1 MNIFETYQ
9 DKIKNLILDIN
20 KQGKIEISDNLDS
33 IGVDLP
39 PSQFKAHI
47 STNVAMVLSKIN
59 KSNPNDLAKKIEVE
73 LLKIDKDIEKIEI
86 VKPGFINITF
96 KNTFWNKF
104 IQNVINQKLEY
115 GTNLIAKKK
124 SFFLEF
130 VSANPTGPLHVGHC
144 RGAVSGDV
152 LANILKFNKHKVHK
166 EYYVND
172 YGNQIINFTK
182 SVYYRIKEQTDNEP
196 FPKDNEDL
204 YPGDYIIQIAKN
216 IINDNKGLDFKNFDK
231 ISDKLTILAVNESIK
246 IIKSNLKNIGI
257 VHDKFQSEREI
268 VNNNEVQKTVDKLI
282 KKKFVYKGKIKAPE
296 GEDKKNWVER
306 EQLLFKSTD
315 FGDDKDRALQKS
327 DNSWTYFAGDVA
339 YHENKLN
346 RKYDTYINILGA
358 DHAGYIKR
366 ITASVEALSGEKNK
380 LVCKVS
386 QLVKLIK
393 DGKPF
398 KMSKRKGDYITV
410 EDLIDEVG
418 KDATRFIM
426 LNRSSDA
433 EIDFDF
439 DKVKEKSKDN
449 PLYYVQYC
457 YARICSVFRHIGKEI
472 DKDIKVDNY
481 NFNFSPEDIDIY
493 KKISEWPKC
502 IEISSKKLE
511 PHRVP
516 TYLYE
521 LSSLFHSY
529 WNMGKD
535 DKSKRFI
542 SEDKKISDEKLVLL
556 KSVSNV
562 IKCGMNLVGAS
573 TPEKM

>member
-47 STNVAMVLSKIN
+47 STNVAMVLSKVN

-115 GTNLIAKKK
+115 GSNLTAKKK

-231 ISDKLTILAVNESIK
+231 ISDQLTILAVNESIK

-346 RKYDTYINILGA
+346 RKFDTYINILGA

-472 DKDIKVDNY
+472 DKDIKVDEY